1 MGCAFLLGG
10 LKFPTQKFSQPGAAT
25 QCSLMALSVF
35 TFGLPTL
42 YGKILK
48 EQAEFEHM
56 LEVSRWAS
64 LFLLLTYAA
73 YLYFQ
78 LGTHSALFE
87 EPGEE
92 EDEEPDLSPCVA
104 AVVLAIATV
113 LTSYSTD
120 FLIDSIEG
128 TVEKFDLSQ
137 EFIGIILLPIIGNA
151 AEHYTAI
158 TVAMRNKMDLALGVA
173 AGSSCQMALL
183 VTPFSVL
190 VGWAYDRDMSLDFH
204 SFQLAVLFIAVF
216 LTEGILNDGSSNWL
230 EGLLLLVT
238 RRSLGVLEIED
249 PAGEDVTA
257 PPLQSFSDLELRPV
271 WLKEALGKELKT
283 LRPTQAQ
290 MLPILLAGLNAIVI
304 SSAAVGEEALM
315 YLLLAALQACDQHP
329 LTEEEPGPV
338 CLILAAESESCSSI
352 TQSAQKLFQ
361 HSSSGKVPVRVA
373 NLSGGGSRSD
383 KLREMS
389 EKGAHVVV
397 ATPKRIHDMADKYQI
412 SLLRVTLLIVDG
424 LDGMEA
430 QRVDSGVVTLA
441 EVWTFSTH
449 GGGTK
454 SFCQCQWQEAFCLWR
469 GTRRHEDGSA
479 TGVWRVWPRN
489 GY

>member
-1 MGCAFLLGG
+1 MAKRDAETALEEMDWR
-10 LKFPTQKFSQPGAAT
+10 T
-25 QCSLMALSVF
+25 QCRRPFRRVF
-35 TFGLPTL
+35 QP
-42 YGKILK
+42 Y
-48 EQAEFEHM
+48 
-56 LEVSRWAS
+56 
-64 LFLLLTYAA
+64 
-73 YLYFQ
+73 
-78 LGTHSALFE
+78 
-87 EPGEE
+87 
-92 EDEEPDLSPCVA
+92 SPN
-104 AVVLAIATV
+104 AVT
-113 LTSYSTD
+113 
-120 FLIDSIEG
+120 
-128 TVEKFDLSQ
+128 
-137 EFIGIILLPIIGNA
+137 
-151 AEHYTAI
+151 
-158 TVAMRNKMDLALGVA
+158 A
-173 AGSSCQMALL
+173 AGGAER
-183 VTPFSVL
+183 VN
-190 VGWAYDRDMSLDFH
+190 AR
-204 SFQLAVLFIAVF
+204 
-216 LTEGILNDGSSNWL
+216 
-230 EGLLLLVT
+230 

-257 PPLQSFSDLELRPV
+257 PPLKSLSDLELRPV

-304 SSAAVGEEALM
+304 SSAVVGEEALM

-430 QRVDSGVVTLA
+430 QTLKVLHNWIRPERQTLMLTRSWSPTLRELCGHLCLA
-441 EVWTFSTH
+441 
-449 GGGTK
+449 GGLPVKVEMART
-454 SFCQCQWQEAFCLWR
+454 
-469 GTRRHEDGSA
+469 
-479 TGVWRVWPRN
+479 
-489 GY
+489 